1 MPDDD
6 RNYLQ
11 LVRNCGETDLP
22 RCCENNKETGT
33 LGMYANGIAPE
44 VGDVVGAPGLGDVL
58 EVTPNAMGEYVYVIV
73 QWRTPAM
80 NMAQHAQPLSPAPI
94 PAKSLTFISRK

>member
-1 MPDDD
+1 MPHDD

-11 LVRNCGETDLP
+11 LVRNCGETYLP
-22 RCCENNKETGT
+22 CGCENDKETGT
-33 LGMYANGIAPE
+33 LEMYANGITPE

-58 EVTPNAMGEYVYVIV
+58 EVTPNGTGEYVCVIV

-80 NMAQHAQPLSPAPI
+80 NMAQHAQPRSPVPI
-94 PAKSLTFISRK
+94 PAKSLTFIRRK

>member
-1 MPDDD
+1 MPDD

-22 RCCENNKETGT
+22 RCFENDKETGT

-80 NMAQHAQPLSPAPI
+80 NMAKHAQPLSPAPI
-94 PAKSLTFISRK
+94 PAKSLTFIRRK